1 VASYGYQENGYKA
14 ELTCSYN
21 RSTQFMLYELGRSYP
36 WMYAV
41 KGYMPNSNH
50 ILETSTYLAPNPAS
64 LFAIGVA
71 AGAVN
76 GTQYLSIAAGADYHF
91 LNATQCSFSFT
102 PMAFD
107 VNVDKLSSKI
117 TVTPGYK
124 VEDIEPTKML
134 AHTAVRQFELISND
148 QTNLYQSL
156 FGNSIVSSIANYNI
170 SQHNSSA
177 ALPEETASLTGLT
190 SSLTA
195 MLDDI
200 LGAYASAQLRVS
212 NQTLSTRT
220 SIRVISMQVGQT
232 LYIFVELVINI
243 VILIIV
249 IAEAIR
255 TKGWRDL
262 SKWDYMDIRS
272 VVISSSR
279 GGKDIATDAD
289 GASKDR
295 TRDWVDRSTGVNNKE
310 LQTTV
315 RFERGK
321 EALVLVGKDGVGS
334 RSGSEVE
341 LLARPRGMRGLG
353 SGA

>member
-1 VASYGYQENGYKA
+1 
-14 ELTCSYN
+14 
-21 RSTQFMLYELGRSYP
+21 
-36 WMYAV
+36 
-41 KGYMPNSNH
+41 
-50 ILETSTYLAPNPAS
+50 
-64 LFAIGVA
+64 
-71 AGAVN
+71 
-76 GTQYLSIAAGADYHF
+76 
-91 LNATQCSFSFT
+91 
-102 PMAFD
+102 
-107 VNVDKLSSKI
+107 
-117 TVTPGYK
+117 
-124 VEDIEPTKML
+124 
-134 AHTAVRQFELISND
+134 
-148 QTNLYQSL
+148 
-156 FGNSIVSSIANYNI
+156 
-170 SQHNSSA
+170 
-177 ALPEETASLTGLT
+177 
-190 SSLTA
+190 
-195 MLDDI
+195 
-200 LGAYASAQLRVS
+200 
-212 NQTLSTRT
+212 
-220 SIRVISMQVGQT
+220 MQVGQT

-321 EALVLVGKDGVGS
+321 EALVLVGKDRVGS

-353 SGA
+353 SEA